1 MSAQPTPEQPAQD
14 FIVEYRAGQFQ
25 NGSLVLRFQGTPN
38 EQQLRAAL
46 KDFGLPSS
54 AVEEVRARPMNSGRL
69 WDHIY
74 SAHDTLSRSRWPEQ
88 AAPQKPQRQPR
99 QRGPQGITQP
109 RKKSSGSGCVTFLA
123 VAALVFGVFA
133 FSAEDAQREGEFA
146 GYVVPSG
153 ADAFS
158 HCFESMRVAGS
169 LNDGADQFFGDEV
182 TGFPV
187 SPQNAAFLGAC
198 LNAAP

>member
-69 WDHIY
+69 WTTLF
-74 SAHDTLSRSRWPEQ
+74 AHDTLSRSRWPEQ
-88 AAPQKPQRQPR
+88 AAPQKPPAATEAA
-99 QRGPQGITQP
+99 GP
-109 RKKSSGSGCVTFLA
+109 
-123 VAALVFGVFA
+123 
-133 FSAEDAQREGEFA
+133 AEDPHSRGRS
-146 GYVVPSG
+146 P
-153 ADAFS
+153 
-158 HCFESMRVAGS
+158 R
-169 LNDGADQFFGDEV
+169 DQAV
-182 TGFPV
+182 
-187 SPQNAAFLGAC
+187 
-198 LNAAP
+198 